1 MRATIEW
8 LAGARGWVTVAV
20 LAAALAGKLV
30 AATLIRGSLAGT
42 STGSASLLPDR
53 SASPASARSGSR
65 PPGTEHE
72 VAR

>member
-8 LAGARGWVTVAV
+8 LAGARGWVAVAV
-20 LAAALAGKLV
+20 LAGALV
-30 AATLIRGSLAGT
+30 AATLIPGSLAGT
-42 STGSASLLPDR
+42 STGSASLLPGR
-53 SASPASARSGSR
+53 PAPPADARTATR